1 MPPNK
6 PCNSTHEIQRMRL
19 QLAVLSEIIEELSR
33 LEDRDI
39 RVSNECGPIPADQLL
54 QHCRELRDVTR
65 RRLVTTN

>member
-1 MPPNK
+1 
-6 PCNSTHEIQRMRL
+6 MRL